1 MGDDRGT
8 ELIDVSDVN
17 LEDLKRLQNPALLRA
32 LQASGNGEGP
42 VAGFTSVI

>member
-32 LQASGNGEGP
+32 LKACTEGEGP
-42 VAGFTSVI
+42 VAGFQSVI